1 MATRI
6 AVVDHDPAFLTLLQE
21 VLSADGYEVQR
32 LYIGIGAHEIL
43 RAFAPAALILDIP
56 RDDPAASWQLL
67 GIVRDDAALDPIPR
81 VVCVE
86 RDQVRAHTAALQGHG
101 AATLTAALQGHGAA
115 TLTKPFAL
123 DDLLY
128 LVHRMAGGPDRDR
141 RDDRDPTRA
150 GRLDTGAA

>member
-6 AVVDHDPAFLTLLQE
+6 AVVNHDPTFLTLLQE
-21 VLSADGYEVQR
+21 VLSADGYEVR
-32 LYIGIGAHEIL
+32 CLFVGIGAHEIL

-67 GIVRDDAALDPIPR
+67 GIVRDDAALGRTSR

-86 RDQVRAHTAALQGHG
+86 GDHVRDH
-101 AATLTAALQGHGAA
+101 AATLAGHGTV

-123 DDLLY
+123 DT
-128 LVHRMAGGPDRDR
+128 LVHLVRSLVGGPDRAR
-141 RDDRDPTRA
+141 RDDHDPTRV
-150 GRLDTGAA
+150 GGLDTGAA

>member
-6 AVVDHDPAFLTLLQE
+6 AVVNHDPTFLTLLQE
-21 VLSADGYEVQR
+21 VLSADGYEVR
-32 LYIGIGAHEIL
+32 RIFVGIGAHEIL

-56 RDDPAASWQLL
+56 HDDPAASWQLL

-86 RDQVRAHTAALQGHG
+86 RDQVRAHAAALQGHG
-101 AATLTAALQGHGAA
+101 TA

-150 GRLDTGAA
+150 GGVHTGAA